1 MPEYEEITPQEFEEE
16 QAKIKNAEHKSGFS
30 WLMLQTW
37 ICVLLLAFLLVMKFL
52 VPTVYSEICDWYNS
66 EMERLVLIEY
76 DDSISSL

>member
-1 MPEYEEITPQEFEEE
+1 MTEYEEITPQEFEEE
-16 QAKIKNAEHKSGFS
+16 QAMIKNAAHKSGFS

-52 VPTVYSEICDWYNS
+52 VPAVYTEICNWYNS